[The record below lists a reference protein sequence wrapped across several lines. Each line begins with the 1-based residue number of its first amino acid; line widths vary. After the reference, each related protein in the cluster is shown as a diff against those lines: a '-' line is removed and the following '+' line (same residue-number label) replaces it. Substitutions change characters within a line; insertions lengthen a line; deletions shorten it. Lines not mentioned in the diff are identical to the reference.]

1 MFNIL
6 ILIDTIDVHYIY
18 MTVPKQNGLKAANR
32 GGRGTQ
38 TSTFLIGK
46 LSPKRNVLVDTRTKS
61 C

>member
-6 ILIDTIDVHYIY
+6 ILIDTIDVHYMY

-46 LSPKRNVLVDTRTKS
+46 LSPKRIMF
-61 C
+61 